1 MSWPDG
7 YEHLAQHA
15 EGVVR
20 FGRLIGLLLDPPGD
34 VGPLHVLHLL
44 RADQRD
50 DAAVDDRPIASLVLG
65 LLRILEWSSM
75 NFLHNASTVVN
86 IGRKRTP
93 NSPCATQA
101 GAH

>member
-44 RADQRD
+44 RADHRD